1 MLDLSSGD
9 IEVILSEISDVI
21 SNVTTGLVTYS
32 IRNAEIEGVH
42 INEGDYIGICNGK
55 IVVSEDTKLDAI
67 KGILSSVDVNEKEI
81 ITIIYGKDVNND
93 ELTHIQDFIKEN
105 YPSLEMDVICGKQEV
120 YSYILSVE

>member
-1 MLDLSSGD
+1 MLRLDLSLTLL
-9 IEVILSEISDVI
+9 E
-21 SNVTTGLVTYS
+21 
-32 IRNAEIEGVH
+32 